1 MDEKKYLEE
10 IERVIARGPYSDTWE
25 SLQSIGTANWYKN
38 AKFGIFIHW
47 GPYSAAA
54 YGNEWYSRNMYVKD
68 SPEYKH
74 HIATY
79 GPQKDFGYKDFIP
92 MLTAERFD
100 ADEWAELF
108 SEAGARYIVPVAEHH
123 DGFQMYRSEISH
135 WNAYEMGPKRDT
147 LGELKAAF
155 EKRGLTLGASS
166 HRIEH
171 WWFMGDGRDFD
182 SDVKEPMKRGDF
194 YWPAHKAPKDHF
206 DSYYEDGPD
215 DEYMTDWL
223 LRTCE
228 IVDRYHPSLVYFD
241 WWIHHINARKYLRKF
256 AAYYYNRAAEWG
268 IEPAINYKHDAFAF
282 GSAVPTV
289 ERGQFDEVKPYLWQ
303 TDTCCCINSWCYTEN
318 NVYKDSSDIVKD
330 LVDINAKNGCMLLN
344 VGPKA
349 DGTIC
354 ENDARILREI
364 GAWMKVNGE
373 SIWNSK
379 VWRVSCEGPTIVKQG
394 QFTDAEKKLFT
405 SADIRYVTGNGAIYA
420 TVLKAPENG
429 TARLVSLKASTD
441 KSKPDFSGEIES
453 VELLGYS
460 GRLSW
465 KQDMEALTVETEPQ
479 LTDMPL
485 VYKVTVK

>member
-10 IERVIARGPYSDTWE
+10 IERVIARGPYSASWE
-25 SLQSIGTANWYKN
+25 SLQTVPTAKWYQS

-54 YGNEWYSRNMYVKD
+54 YNNEWYSRNMYIKD
-68 SPEYKH
+68 SDEYKH

-79 GPQKDFGYKDFIP
+79 GAHKNFGYKDFIP
-92 MLTAERFD
+92 MLTAEKFN

-108 SEAGARYIVPVAEHH
+108 KESGAGYVVPVAEHH
-123 DGFQMYRSEISH
+123 EGFQMYRSEISH

-147 LGELKAAF
+147 LGELKAAI

-171 WWFMGDGRDFD
+171 WWFMGHGRDFD
-182 SDVKEPMKRGDF
+182 SDIKEPMKRGDF
-194 YWPAHKAPKDHF
+194 YWPAHEEPENQF
-206 DSYYEDGPD
+206 DSYAPNGPD
-215 DEYMTDWL
+215 EEFMTDWL

-228 IVDRYHPSLVYFD
+228 IVDKYRPSLVYFD
-241 WWIHHINARKYLRKF
+241 WWIHHINARKYIKMF

-268 IEPAINYKHDAFAF
+268 IEAAINYKHDSFAF

-303 TDTCCCINSWCYTEN
+303 TDTCCCLNSWCYTDN
-318 NVYKDSSDIVKD
+318 NQYKDSSDIVKD

-344 VGPKA
+344 IGPKA

-373 SIWNSK
+373 SIRGTR
-379 VWRVSCEGPTIVKQG
+379 VWRVSCEGPTRIKQG
-394 QFTDAEKKLFT
+394 QFTDGIKKEFT
-405 SADIRYVTGNGAIYA
+405 PRDIRYSTGNGAIYA
-420 TVLKAPENG
+420 SVMKAPDDG
-429 TARLVSLKASTD
+429 VARICALKLTD
-441 KSKPDFSGEIES
+441 DKCKPDFSGEIDS
-453 VELLGYS
+453 VELLGYNGS
-460 GRLSW
+460 LEW
-465 KQDMEALTVETEPQ
+465 KQDGEALTVVTAPVK
-479 LTDMPL
+479 TDMPL
-485 VYKVTVK
+485 VYKVKVK